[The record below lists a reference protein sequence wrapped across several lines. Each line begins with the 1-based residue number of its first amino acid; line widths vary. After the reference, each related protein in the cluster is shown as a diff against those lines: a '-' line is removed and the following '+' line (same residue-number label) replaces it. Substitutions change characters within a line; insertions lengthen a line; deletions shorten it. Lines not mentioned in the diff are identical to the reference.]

1 MDRQVF
7 VAGSVLAIAVA
18 LVYGAF
24 LLTNSVPITILLVV
38 VLAAAASFS
47 PRLVEFKEYE
57 RGVLFSFGKFKRV
70 VGPGWVMI
78 LPAIQSYERVDL
90 RTQQLDIP
98 MQDVITNDE
107 IRLKLDAVVF
117 LKIVDPKKA
126 VIEIK
131 DLHKAIGQLL
141 FSEIRNQVNKMPLE
155 EVLEKTEDINAAMHG
170 SLKEVEDSWGIKTV
184 QVKVQDITLPE
195 KLARAMQDRKE
206 ALEYK
211 AKLETEANARRVA
224 IEVLDEATRKMD
236 DKTFAYMYLEAL
248 KRVADGRSSK
258 IIFPME
264 LSKLAESVTGKIA
277 GNKEVDYSAV
287 VKELSKS
294 LSRTRPAPAKKAGE
308 RAESLKK
315 PAEPAKAVKKAG
327 KPAKKR
333 FGGVGS
339 VSSTK
344 KKK

>member
-7 VAGSVLAIAVA
+7 VAASVLAIAAA

-24 LLTNSVPITILLVV
+24 LLTNSVPLTILLVV
-38 VLAAAASFS
+38 LLAAAASFS

-78 LPAIQSYERVDL
+78 LPAIHSYEKVDL
-90 RTQQLDIP
+90 RTQHLDIP

-126 VIEIK
+126 VLEIK
-131 DLHKAIGQLL
+131 DLQKAISQLL
-141 FSEIRNQVNKMPLE
+141 FSEIRNRVNKMPLE
-155 EVLEKTEDINAAMHG
+155 EVLESTEQINEAMRET
-170 SLKEVEDSWGIKTV
+170 LKKVEDSWGIKTV
-184 QVKVQDITLPE
+184 EVKVQDIALPE
-195 KLARAMQDRKE
+195 KLARAMQERKE

-224 IEVLDEATRKMD
+224 INVLDEATRKMD
-236 DKTFAYMYLEAL
+236 DKTFAYMYLETL

-264 LSKLAESVTGKIA
+264 LSKLAESIGGKLA
-277 GNKEVDYSAV
+277 GNKQVDYSAV
-287 VKELSKS
+287 VSELSKS
-294 LSRTRPAPAKKAGE
+294 FAHQKKAE
-308 RAESLKK
+308 RTAK
-315 PAEPAKAVKKAG
+315 PEKEAVKPVKSVE
-327 KPAKKR
+327 KPPKPVK
-333 FGGVGS
+333 
-339 VSSTK
+339 
-344 KKK
+344 